1 MRAANIVSR
10 STNAADLLPTP
21 RILTLTRRD
30 APEVKVLE
38 RAHKLSVQWTTPVKA
53 DYLVVTLGAT
63 LAAATVGLR
72 DARTVVSWAEG
83 GPIKSV
89 TQEHRLQAV
98 FRVTYALTE
107 RYSPSVA
114 AALLRGS
121 NPQLDGRA
129 PLLVL
134 AAEPPADAEAATRD
148 RFLVRY
154 GAVIGADL
162 KVTLESVDTLA
173 VLAGGVCAQSIPS
186 IDQGVAVGG
195 ETVLPPL
202 LRLSGNEDDS
212 VLGPF
217 QRALYNIV
225 FSSGRAANHEVRGSS
240 TSRASGR

>member
-1 MRAANIVSR
+1 MANASVMREVWRPLSAPHEVPAI
-10 STNAADLLPTP
+10 
-21 RILTLTRRD
+21 D

-53 DYLVVTLGAT
+53 DYLVETLGAK

-114 AALLRGS
+114 AAFLRGS

-134 AAEPPADAEAATRD
+134 ATEPPADAEAAA
-148 RFLVRY
+148 VR
-154 GAVIGADL
+154 AV
-162 KVTLESVDTLA
+162 E
-173 VLAGGVCAQSIPS
+173 
-186 IDQGVAVGG
+186 
-195 ETVLPPL
+195 
-202 LRLSGNEDDS
+202 
-212 VLGPF
+212 
-217 QRALYNIV
+217 AL
-225 FSSGRAANHEVRGSS
+225 FEL
-240 TSRASGR
+240 